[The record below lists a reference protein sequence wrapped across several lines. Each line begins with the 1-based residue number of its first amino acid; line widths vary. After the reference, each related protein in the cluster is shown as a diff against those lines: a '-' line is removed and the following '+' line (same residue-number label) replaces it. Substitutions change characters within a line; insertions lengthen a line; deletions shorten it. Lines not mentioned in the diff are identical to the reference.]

1 MYVNMSLYKYGCDCG
16 GQLDYH
22 PHFTPCLNM
31 ISLLFTC
38 MYARLVL
45 SMGFQEFSVSPISL
59 QVCQSYRL
67 MLLCQR
73 YVGLRMSYIGPHAL
87 TVFYSPTY
95 LPGHG
100 EMLFEKAMLSTTK
113 HREYLYAPQVYQN
126 FLNFI
131 NSIFYKISY
140 FIKF

>member
-45 SMGFQEFSVSPISL
+45 SMGFQEFSLCLPSP
-59 QVCQSYRL
+59 YRCARATG
-67 MLLCQR
+67 LCC
-73 YVGLRMSYIGPHAL
+73 YVKDMWG
-87 TVFYSPTY
+87 
-95 LPGHG
+95 
-100 EMLFEKAMLSTTK
+100 
-113 HREYLYAPQVYQN
+113 
-126 FLNFI
+126 
-131 NSIFYKISY
+131 
-140 FIKF
+140 